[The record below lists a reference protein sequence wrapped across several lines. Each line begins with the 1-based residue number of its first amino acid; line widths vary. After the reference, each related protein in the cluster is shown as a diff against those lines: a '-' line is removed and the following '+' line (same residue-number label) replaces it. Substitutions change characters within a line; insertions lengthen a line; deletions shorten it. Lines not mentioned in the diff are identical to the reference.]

1 MNEQKYFEILTNK
14 SINVEERTS
23 YGVGEMISAL
33 YDDEGNQLAVRVFDE
48 TGEIHYYEGE

>member
-1 MNEQKYFEILTNK
+1 MNEQKYFEILTDK
-14 SINVEERTS
+14 TIKVEERTS

-33 YDDEGNQLAVRVFDE
+33 YDENGKQLAVRVYDE